1 MIHKLSGI
9 YETVDFRED
18 EQICLYYNDEYEN
31 YPLHWHTSFEVL
43 LPIKNGYRVQCGGTE
58 YILREGD
65 ILIIG
70 PCMIHELFAPP
81 SGERIIF
88 QPCLTHIS
96 TKELNLLTM
105 IINPAILIT
114 PEGCPQIY
122 DRVKRLILEIKEE
135 YFSGSP
141 YQETMIISK
150 FLEILSCVGRWHVTS
165 HAAGQQSEMEVNNRQ
180 KEYVEKFI
188 LITDY
193 INKHFTEDLCLEG
206 VAAQA
211 GFSKYH
217 FSRLFKQYTDSTFYK
232 YLNQKRIEFAKTLLR
247 DPGMSVTEAAFKSG
261 FSSLSAFLRMFKLM
275 NNCTPTEFREMY
287 EREAKCGIC
296 PECEEN

>member
-31 YPLHWHTSFEVL
+31 YPPHWHSSFEVL
-43 LPIKNGYRVQCGGTE
+43 MPIVNGYRALCGGKE
-58 YILREGD
+58 YQLREGD
-65 ILIIG
+65 VLIIG
-70 PCMIHELFAPP
+70 PGMLHELFAPE

-88 QPCLTHIS
+88 QPSLNHIS
-96 TKELNLLTM
+96 TKEINLLTM
-105 IINPAILIT
+105 IINPATLIT
-114 PEGCPQIY
+114 PEGYPQIY
-122 DRVKRLILEIKEE
+122 DRVKTLMLEIKDA
-135 YFSGSP
+135 YFSELP
-141 YQETMIISK
+141 YQETLIISK
-150 FLEILSCVGRWHVTS
+150 FLEILACVGHWHVTV
-165 HAAGQQSEMEVNNRQ
+165 GQQKDTVTTSSRQ

-193 INKHFTEDLCLEG
+193 INNHFAEDLSLEG

-232 YLNQKRIEFAKTLLR
+232 YLNQKRIEYAKTLLQ
-247 DPGMSVTEAAFKSG
+247 DPGVTVTEVAFKSG

-287 EREAKCGIC
+287 DPTKNGAWESVK
-296 PECEEN
+296 N

>member
-31 YPLHWHTSFEVL
+31 YPPHWHTSFEVL
-43 LPIKNGYRVQCGGTE
+43 MPIVNGYRALCGGKD
-58 YILREGD
+58 YYLREGD
-65 ILIIG
+65 ILLIG
-70 PCMIHELFAPP
+70 PCMIHELFAPEQ
-81 SGERIIF
+81 GERIIF
-88 QPCLTHIS
+88 QPCLSHIS

-105 IINPAILIT
+105 IINPVTLIT
-114 PEGCPQIY
+114 PEGYPQIY
-122 DRVKRLILEIKEE
+122 DRVKTLMLEIKEE
-135 YFSGSP
+135 YFGGAL
-141 YQETMIISK
+141 YQETIIMSK
-150 FLEILSCVGRWHVTS
+150 FLEILACVGRGHVTA
-165 HAAGQQSEMEVNNRQ
+165 HTAGQQETGVNSRQ

-193 INKHFTEDLCLEG
+193 INNHFTEDLSLEG

-211 GFSKYH
+211 GFSKFH

-232 YLNQKRIEFAKTLLR
+232 YLNQKRIEFAKTLLQ
-247 DPGMSVTEAAFKSG
+247 DPGVSVTEVAFKSG

-287 EREAKCGIC
+287 NPTKPVGWESMKD
-296 PECEEN
+296 